1 MIYLHI
7 STTQFQRSRAVFLY
21 RYCISLLD
29 QVITVRSH
37 AWIRKLSRIFSVPSS
52 VSSAIVYHAFY
63 INLQSE
69 ASFLST
75 NNSIRII
82 SVIVK

>member
-1 MIYLHI
+1 MIYLYI

-37 AWIRKLSRIFSVPSS
+37 AWTRIYSVPSS
-52 VSSAIVYHAFY
+52 VSSTIVYHAFY
-63 INLQSE
+63 INLQLE
-69 ASFLST
+69 ASSLSVT
-75 NNSIRII
+75 VRC
-82 SVIVK
+82 VK